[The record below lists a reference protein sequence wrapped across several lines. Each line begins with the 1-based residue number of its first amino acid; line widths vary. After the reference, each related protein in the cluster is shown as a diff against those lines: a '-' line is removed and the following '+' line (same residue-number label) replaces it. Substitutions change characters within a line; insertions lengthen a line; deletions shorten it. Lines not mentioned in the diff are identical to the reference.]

1 MYEKYHG
8 AVNGSMGLKLAVQEP
23 AGPGKEAWEW
33 YDRHPESYLGMDGSG
48 SVGCVNGGWATSC
61 LGKASQKPMGIN
73 MYGILAL
80 NYLRFTP
87 GIGK

>member
-8 AVNGSMGLKLAVQEP
+8 AVHGSMGLKLAVQEP

-48 SVGCVNGGWATSC
+48 SVGCVNGG
-61 LGKASQKPMGIN
+61 
-73 MYGILAL
+73 
-80 NYLRFTP
+80 
-87 GIGK
+87 

>member
-48 SVGCVNGGWATSC
+48 SVGCVNGGWATSL
-61 LGKASQKPMGIN
+61 LGKASQKPMSN
-73 MYGILAL
+73 QCMAY
-80 NYLRFTP
+80 
-87 GIGK
+87 